1 MDDGRV
7 STSTWTFARGTE
19 RIVIRSPDPA
29 RIVISGEGA
38 VIRHIDFHAPEDRV
52 AYQSELEAHL
62 VREGWSLLSFTTT
75 GAPPRRRRWLG
86 WIRRSR
92 MRLPADKPSE
102 S

>member
-1 MDDGRV
+1 MP
-7 STSTWTFARGTE
+7 TSIWTFVRGDE

-38 VIRHIDFHAPEDRV
+38 VTRRVDFHTPEERV

-75 GAPPRRRRWLG
+75 GVPLRRRSWLG
-86 WIRRSR
+86 WIRPAR
-92 MRLPADKPSE
+92 MRLPADNPSE

>member
-1 MDDGRV
+1 MTPV
-7 STSTWTFARGTE
+7 ATSIWTFARGNE

-29 RIVISGEGA
+29 RIVIADQGA
-38 VIRHIDFHAPEDRV
+38 VTRRIDFHAPEDRV

-75 GAPPRRRRWLG
+75 GEPLRRRRWLG

-92 MRLPADKPSE
+92 TRLPADHPSE